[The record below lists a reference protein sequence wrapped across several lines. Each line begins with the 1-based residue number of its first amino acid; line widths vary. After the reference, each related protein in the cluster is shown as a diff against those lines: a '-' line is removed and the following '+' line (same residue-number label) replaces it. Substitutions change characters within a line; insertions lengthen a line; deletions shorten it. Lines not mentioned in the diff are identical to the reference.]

1 MIPENRKGLRAWRS
15 SLEGSKKVLILGS
28 TGSIGENTL
37 KVVEKFP
44 QQFKIVGLVAGSN
57 REKLQEQKEKF
68 NVERTALYS
77 EAGLEGIKK
86 LIDETVFDV
95 AVCAISGSAGI
106 LPTYW
111 AAKKGKR
118 LALANKESLVC
129 AGNFITEVAKEIIPV
144 DSEHSAI
151 FQCLVGEKKDEVE
164 EIILTASGGAFLN
177 RENLEEVKPE
187 EALKHPNW
195 DMGKK
200 VTVDSSTLMNKGLE
214 VIEAYWLFG
223 LPVERIKVVIHPQS
237 IVHSLVRFR
246 DNSLKAQLGV
256 PDMRIPIAYALS
268 YPERLLLKGEELRLN
283 LFGLNL
289 TFLEPD
295 TKRFP
300 CLRLAYESLKM
311 GYPYP
316 IVLNAADEVA
326 VELFLEGKIKFTE
339 IPKLIEETLSRAD
352 FKPPKDIYEVAEIDR
367 RAKELSLE
375 VFRSWH

>member
-1 MIPENRKGLRAWRS
+1 
-15 SLEGSKKVLILGS
+15 LEGSKKVLILGS

-37 KVVEKFP
+37 KVVEQFP
-44 QQFKIVGLVAGSN
+44 QRFKVVGLVAGSN
-57 REKLQEQKEKF
+57 REKLQKQKERF
-68 NVERTALYS
+68 GVERTALFS
-77 EAGLEGIKK
+77 EAGLEGIKR
-86 LIDETVFDV
+86 LIEETDFDI

-111 AAKKGKR
+111 AAEKGKR

-129 AGNFITEVAKEIIPV
+129 AGKFITETASEIIPV

-151 FQCLVGEKKDEVE
+151 FQCLVGERKEEVE

-195 DMGKK
+195 EMGKK

-223 LPVERIKVVIHPQS
+223 FPVERIKVVIHPQS

-246 DNSLKAQLGV
+246 DNSVKAQLGV

-268 YPERLLLKGEELRLN
+268 YPERLPLKGEELRLN

-295 TKRFP
+295 TERFP
-300 CLRLAYESLKM
+300 CLRLAYESLKI

-326 VELFLEGKIKFTE
+326 VELFLKGKIKFTE
-339 IPKLIEETLSRAD
+339 IPQLIEETLSRAN
-352 FKPPKDIYEVAEIDR
+352 FKPPKDIYEVSEIDR
-367 RAKELSLE
+367 RARELSLE

>member
-37 KVVEKFP
+37 KVIEKFP
-44 QQFKIVGLVAGSN
+44 ERFKVVGLVAGSN

>member
-1 MIPENRKGLRAWRS
+1 M
-15 SLEGSKKVLILGS
+15 EGSKKVLILGS

-37 KVVEKFP
+37 KVVEQFP
-44 QQFKIVGLVAGSN
+44 ERFKVTGLVAGSN
-57 REKLQEQKEKF
+57 REKLQEQKERF
-68 NVERTALYS
+68 GVERTALFS
-77 EAGLEGIKK
+77 EVGLDGIKR
-86 LIDETVFDV
+86 LIEETEFDV

-129 AGNFITEVAKEIIPV
+129 AGKFITEVAREIIPV

-151 FQCLVGEKKDEVE
+151 FQCLVGEKKEEVE

-195 DMGKK
+195 EMGKK

-237 IVHSLVRFR
+237 IVHSLIRFR
-246 DNSLKAQLGV
+246 DNSVKAQLGV

-268 YPERLLLKGEELRLN
+268 YPERLPLNGELRLN

-295 TKRFP
+295 TERFP

-326 VELFLEGKIKFTE
+326 VELFLKGKIKFTE
-339 IPKLIEETLSRAD
+339 IPKLIEETLNRAN

>member
-1 MIPENRKGLRAWRS
+1 M
-15 SLEGSKKVLILGS
+15 EGSKRVLILGS

-37 KVVEKFP
+37 KVVEEFP
-44 QQFKIVGLVAGSN
+44 ELFKVVGLVAGSSK
-57 REKLQEQKEKF
+57 EKLLEQKEKF
-68 NVERTALYS
+68 NVDNVALYS
-77 EAGLEGIKK
+77 QVGLEGIRE
-86 LIDETVFDV
+86 LIERTDFDV

-129 AGNFITEVAKEIIPV
+129 AGKFITEAAKEIIPV

-151 FQCLVGEKKDEVE
+151 FQCLVGEKREAVE

-177 RENLEEVKPE
+177 REDLETVKPE

-195 DMGKK
+195 EMGKK

-223 LPVERIKVVIHPQS
+223 FPVEKIKVVIHPQS

-246 DNSLKAQLGV
+246 DNSVKAQLGV

-268 YPERLLLKGEELRLN
+268 YPEKLPLKEEEYQLN
-283 LFGLNL
+283 LFGLKL
-289 TFLEPD
+289 TFLEPN
-295 TKRFP
+295 TEKFP
-300 CLRLAYESLKM
+300 CLKLAYKSLEI

-316 IVLNAADEVA
+316 IVLNSADEVG
-326 VELFLEGKIKFTE
+326 VELFLKGEIKFTE
-339 IPKLIEETLSRAD
+339 IPKLIEETLNRAD
-352 FKPPKDIYEVAEIDR
+352 FEPPKDIYEVVEIDR
-367 RAKELSLE
+367 KARELALE
-375 VFRSWH
+375 VFKGWH

>member
-1 MIPENRKGLRAWRS
+1 M
-15 SLEGSKKVLILGS
+15 EGSKKVLILGS

-37 KVVEKFP
+37 KVIEKFP
-44 QQFKIVGLVAGSN
+44 ERFKVVGLVAGSN

-77 EAGLEGIKK
+77 EVSLEGIKK
-86 LIDETVFDV
+86 LIDETDFDV

-111 AAKKGKR
+111 AAEKGKR

-129 AGNFITEVAKEIIPV
+129 AGNFITEVAREIIPV

-151 FQCLVGEKKDEVE
+151 FQCLVGEKKEEVD

-295 TKRFP
+295 TEKFP
-300 CLRLAYESLKM
+300 CLRLAYESLRM

-326 VELFLEGKIKFTE
+326 VDLFLKGKIRFTE
-339 IPKLIEETLSRAD
+339 IPELIEETLNRAD
-352 FKPPKDIYEVAEIDR
+352 FKPPEDIYEVAEIDR
-367 RAKELSLE
+367 KAKELSLE

>member
-1 MIPENRKGLRAWRS
+1 
-15 SLEGSKKVLILGS
+15 LEGSKKVLILGS

-37 KVVEKFP
+37 KVVEQFP
-44 QQFKIVGLVAGSN
+44 ERFKVTGLVAGSN
-57 REKLQEQKEKF
+57 REKLQEQKERF
-68 NVERTALYS
+68 GVERTALFS
-77 EAGLEGIKK
+77 EVGLDGIKR
-86 LIDETVFDV
+86 LIEETEFDV

-129 AGNFITEVAKEIIPV
+129 AGKFITEVAREIIPV

-151 FQCLVGEKKDEVE
+151 FQCLVGEKKEEVE

-195 DMGKK
+195 EMGKK

-237 IVHSLVRFR
+237 IVHSLIRFR
-246 DNSLKAQLGV
+246 DNSVKAQLGV

-268 YPERLLLKGEELRLN
+268 YPERLPLNGELRLN

-295 TKRFP
+295 TERFP

-326 VELFLEGKIKFTE
+326 VELFLKGKIKFTE
-339 IPKLIEETLSRAD
+339 IPKLIEETLNRAN